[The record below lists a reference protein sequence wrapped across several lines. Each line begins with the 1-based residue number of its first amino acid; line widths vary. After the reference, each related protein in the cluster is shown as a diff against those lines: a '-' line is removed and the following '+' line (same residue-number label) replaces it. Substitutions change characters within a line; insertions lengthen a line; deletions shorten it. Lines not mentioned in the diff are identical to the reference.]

1 MNQVHIT
8 RRNHYVPAWY
18 QRGFIAGNRPTL
30 QYLDLAP
37 PKTKLPNGGVIVA
50 KDLRLLSPKACFR
63 ETDLYT
69 TRFGNSLNDEVE
81 RFLFGTIDTGG
92 STAVRAFATDNRPA
106 MHEHFQR
113 FFEYLDAQKLRTP
126 KGLDWI
132 KGRYLSL
139 TQRDLMLEMQH
150 LRRMHCAMWFECVR
164 EIVSAERSDVKFVVT
179 DHPVTAYNGSCQPT
193 SSTCRYPEDP
203 SIGLKGTQTIFAL
216 DAHHCLILTNL
227 EYAQDPTGVDL
238 LASRQNA
245 RYAGQTLT
253 RTDAMIR
260 TRALTRDEVVSI
272 NFLLKSRSRQYLAAY
287 DETWLFPEGT
297 GPIPWAEIGKVLL
310 PPSAKLWGFGGEIYI
325 GYKDGSTQYQDAF
338 GRTDTSYKYLKKKTR
353 RLYLLGTIRVAVAVD
368 ESTRSAV
375 EASRPRIVRHGMSTA
390 SVTVTES
397 SAMQSSTF
405 SD

>member
-1 MNQVHIT
+1 
-8 RRNHYVPAWY
+8 
-18 QRGFIAGNRPTL
+18 
-30 QYLDLAP
+30 
-37 PKTKLPNGGVIVA
+37 
-50 KDLRLLSPKACFR
+50 
-63 ETDLYT
+63 
-69 TRFGNSLNDEVE
+69 
-81 RFLFGTIDTGG
+81 
-92 STAVRAFATDNRPA
+92 
-106 MHEHFQR
+106 
-113 FFEYLDAQKLRTP
+113 
-126 KGLDWI
+126 
-132 KGRYLSL
+132 
-139 TQRDLMLEMQH
+139 
-150 LRRMHCAMWFECVR
+150 
-164 EIVSAERSDVKFVVT
+164 
-179 DHPVTAYNGSCQPT
+179 
-193 SSTCRYPEDP
+193 
-203 SIGLKGTQTIFAL
+203 
-216 DAHHCLILTNL
+216 
-227 EYAQDPTGVDL
+227 
-238 LASRQNA
+238 
-245 RYAGQTLT
+245 
-253 RTDAMIR
+253 MIR

-353 RLYLLGTIRVAVAVD
+353 RLHLLGTIRVAVAVD